1 MASTN
6 YGISDTLEYIEYALD
21 SADANTTP
29 DSSFSSLNWP
39 LFILSSPLFNIAAL
53 KVLEAEI
60 PFTYY
65 IFNSSNNTFWINEYT
80 GAVTPGTWVQITIPV
95 GNYTADN
102 LATEL
107 VALLDAASLVGNT
120 YTVTYSGPSSTPSTG
135 KYTITASGGV
145 ASNPFVLRFGTTTG
159 DTGLTNP
166 RLWLGFNAG
175 DTLSGYSGL
184 HSSLTAPNI
193 AQVTGPNYLYLNCRI
208 LGSGVKVLLPAV
220 TDSLG
225 GAVAGSRIA
234 RIPVDVQP
242 GGTIYYTDP
251 APTMW
256 FDLENL
262 NNLAQIDFY
271 FTMGNLAV
279 PLPLDFNGSNFSLKL
294 GILVNRLI
302 HNDVVG
308 GFAHTD
314 RVVFRARPNGA
325 F

>member
-1 MASTN
+1 MASSTN
-6 YGISDTLEYIEYALD
+6 YGLSDSLEYIEYALD

-29 DSSFSSLNWP
+29 DATVSTLNWP
-39 LFILSSPLFNIAAL
+39 LFILSSPLCNIAAL
-53 KVLEAEI
+53 KVLEAQI

-65 IFNSSNNTFWINEYT
+65 IFNSTNNTFWINEYT
-80 GAVTPGTWVQITIPV
+80 DAVTPGTWVEITIPV

-107 VALLDAASLVGNT
+107 AALLNAATLVGNV

-135 KYTITASGGV
+135 KYTITASGG
-145 ASNPFVLRFGTTTG
+145 ASSNPFILRFGVTG

-175 DTLSGYSGL
+175 DILSATVGAHAST
-184 HSSLTAPNI
+184 TAPNI

-208 LGSGVKVLLPAV
+208 LGSGVKILLPAV

-262 NNLAQIDFY
+262 NNLAQIDFF
-271 FTMGNLAV
+271 FTMGNLAL

-294 GILVNRLI
+294 GILVNRLV

-308 GFAHTD
+308 GFYHEN
-314 RVVFRARPNGA
+314 RVMFRSRT
-325 F
+325 